1 MTEHGK
7 SRFHTKIEEI
17 DDGESVMVEAKY
29 FDDMSQSEHLSYSS
43 LLLGN
48 FNKLLD

>member
-7 SRFHTKIEEI
+7 SRFHTKIEQI

-29 FDDMSQSEHLSYSS
+29 FDE
-43 LLLGN
+43 
-48 FNKLLD
+48 F